1 MPRVR
6 SLTPSYAI
14 LSQWTQLLPGQT
26 FTCNPLG
33 NPPPRANQSLLSNQ
47 TFENI
52 PYDDP
57 DPDPPTKTL
66 NKSVDDKAYPHLKTN
81 ITTLPSYPK

>member
-6 SLTPSYAI
+6 FLTPSYAI

-33 NPPPRANQSLLSNQ
+33 RHLCQTALAPTPTPRANQCLLSNQ

-57 DPDPPTKTL
+57 DPDPPTKL
-66 NKSVDDKAYPHLKTN
+66 LIKAWMIKLIPT
-81 ITTLPSYPK
+81 